1 MLLASLL
8 VSHNALG
15 GGNDGDAQALQDVGD
30 LIGTGIDAQTGL
42 GRDEAVFEKIRGNV
56 YEIFSAVLTTARNQP
71 APMDFFRRQLAAIPA
86 TWEAAL
92 EKARAHGDE
101 SKAHTE
107 LLKLEAVRAI
117 REHMEESL

>member
-1 MLLASLL
+1 MESLHKFL
-8 VSHNALG
+8 NQQAAACKERAAALTA
-15 GGNDGDAQALQDVGD
+15 DDR
-30 LIGTGIDAQTGL
+30 
-42 GRDEAVFEKIRGNV
+42 RDEAVFEKIRGNV
-56 YEIFSAVLTTARNQP
+56 YEIFSAVLTTARKQP

-86 TWEAAL
+86 NWEAAL

-101 SKAHTE
+101 AKVHTE